1 MSRARHLR
9 RALVALFAPLG
20 GCFGLCSD
28 PDPPTDPCELDPLG
42 CESSDHIQQNPA
54 CTLTGDLVV
63 AVGEGE
69 EALDLFVGDDR
80 PTIHYGSQGGQHMFL
95 GVRVD
100 DPAVDY
106 PGLEIDFSVVA
117 APCDVDDDTCTWMD
131 FGQRHLVVTDPG
143 LLKISGGA
151 LETTGYVVILEGD
164 PEWAADGGWIRVVLR
179 AEVSDACGRAGAGVF
194 DYVIGTPPASTST
207 GADTS
212 TSTG

>member
-9 RALVALFAPLG
+9 RALIVLFAPLG
-20 GCFGLCSD
+20 GCFGLCSN

-42 CESSDHIQQNPA
+42 CESPDHIDIDPA
-54 CTLTGDLVV
+54 CALAGDLVV

-69 EALDLFVGDDR
+69 ADLVLLAPGES
-80 PTIHYGSQGGQHMFL
+80 PTIHYGAQGGQHMFL

-100 DPAVDY
+100 DPALDY

-117 APCDVDDDTCTWMD
+117 APCDVDDAACTWMD
-131 FGQRHLVVTDPG
+131 FGQRHVVVTDPD
-143 LLKISGGA
+143 LLKITGAA
-151 LETTGYVVILEGD
+151 LETTGYVVILESD
-164 PEWAADGGWIRVVLR
+164 PEWAADGGWVRVVLR
-179 AEVSDACGRAGAGVF
+179 AEVTDACGRTGTGVF

-207 GADTS
+207 GADAS